1 MEMGGIEKMDYDT
14 YGMMLAQENM
24 AFTVLLET
32 YWHGWMA
39 MAPADKSTELCHLIY
54 EKCFY
59 PEKRYEDF
67 EEIRRDMLAAPE
79 KETVLSKMLRNA
91 PDRQLSKRM
100 DELMGNIVP
109 FGNSPENKQQIE
121 ALNLDSIA
129 DFYRQLYTNPD
140 GMTCVVCGNFDLR
153 EVEKK
158 LVATLGAFPRHHK
171 PNQWVDP
178 QFQLPAASYQE
189 EFPNQHPNQTV
200 FDYLFYGHHKNGL
213 RHSLT
218 LKLVRDVVR
227 NRLLSILR
235 EKESLLYS
243 PYISLFY
250 KGYPQP
256 TYYFDINA
264 SVDTKYTAKVDKL
277 LREIIRDIQE
287 KPVTPEELS
296 ALQRSFIVTR
306 RESIN
311 DYATAEWKKY
321 LSGALKDGE
330 DLDELARYEEILYSI
345 TPEDIRNACRQYFNL
360 NNYVL
365 LHMGPFEK

>member
-1 MEMGGIEKMDYDT
+1 M
-14 YGMMLAQENM
+14 
-24 AFTVLLET
+24 
-32 YWHGWMA
+32 
-39 MAPADKSTELCHLIY
+39 
-54 EKCFY
+54 
-59 PEKRYEDF
+59 
-67 EEIRRDMLAAPE
+67 
-79 KETVLSKMLRNA
+79 
-91 PDRQLSKRM
+91 
-100 DELMGNIVP
+100 
-109 FGNSPENKQQIE
+109 
-121 ALNLDSIA
+121 
-129 DFYRQLYTNPD
+129 
-140 GMTCVVCGNFDLR
+140 
-153 EVEKK
+153 
-158 LVATLGAFPRHHK
+158 
-171 PNQWVDP
+171 DP